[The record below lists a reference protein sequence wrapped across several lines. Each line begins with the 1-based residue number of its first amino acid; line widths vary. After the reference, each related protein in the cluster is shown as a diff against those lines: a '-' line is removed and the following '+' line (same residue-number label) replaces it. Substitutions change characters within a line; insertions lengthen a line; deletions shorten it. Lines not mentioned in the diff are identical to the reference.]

1 MKTKLF
7 LSLAAAILPLSLGCE
22 PRPVVEQP
30 PVEQAPVVE
39 DPAVDVNVNPTP
51 PATDES
57 TGVDVEAGGGQGV
70 QVDVN
75 ESAPQQ

>member
-1 MKTKLF
+1 MKSKLF
-7 LSLAAAILPLSLGCE
+7 LSLAAALLPLSLGCE

-30 PVEQAPVVE
+30 PVVE
-39 DPAVDVNVNPTP
+39 EPAVDVDVNPAP
-51 PATDES
+51 PAADEDK
-57 TGVDVEAGGGQGV
+57 GVDFQVGGGQGV

>member
-1 MKTKLF
+1 MRTKLF
-7 LSLAAAILPLSLGCE
+7 LSLVTAMLPLSLGCE

-30 PVEQAPVVE
+30 PVVE
-39 DPAVDVNVNPTP
+39 EPAVDVDVNPAP

-57 TGVDVEAGGGQGV
+57 TGVDIQVGGGQGV

-75 ESAPQQ
+75 EDTPQQ

>member
-7 LSLAAAILPLSLGCE
+7 LSLVTAMLPLSLGCE

-30 PVEQAPVVE
+30 PVVDEPVV
-39 DPAVDVNVNPTP
+39 DVDVNPTP
-51 PATDES
+51 PASEES
-57 TGVDVEAGGGQGV
+57 TGVDVQIGGGQGV

-75 ESAPQQ
+75 EGAPR